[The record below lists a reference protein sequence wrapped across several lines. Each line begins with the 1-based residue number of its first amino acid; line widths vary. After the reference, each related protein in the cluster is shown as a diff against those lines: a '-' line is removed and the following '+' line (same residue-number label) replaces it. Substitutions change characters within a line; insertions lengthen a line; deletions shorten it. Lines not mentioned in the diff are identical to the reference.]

1 MDYDRFIKRVR
12 NLHEGP
18 VNSTGSGIANYDP
31 MLWKQAVTQDYQTPG
46 ESGLA
51 ADRFSGT
58 WPVEKLSLDDI
69 DTMVSASKEFVD
81 KVEEGKNL
89 RAPIRNLGEEVAAG
103 PTNSVGGGQIAGT
116 AEAGD
121 DPPVRRKKRKRTPNG
136 RVGSRKLWLDF
147 MRNM

>member
-1 MDYDRFIKRVR
+1 MDIDKIIERVR
-12 NLHEGP
+12 NLNESP
-18 VNSTGSGIANYDP
+18 TNSDSANVAYYNP
-31 MLWKQAVTQDYQTPG
+31 FLWKQAVTQDYQTPG

-69 DTMVSASKEFVD
+69 DSMVSASREFVD
-81 KVEEGKNL
+81 KVEEQKNL

-121 DPPVRRKKRKRTPNG
+121 DPPVRKKKRKRTPNG

>member
-69 DTMVSASKEFVD
+69 DSMVSASREFVD

-121 DPPVRRKKRKRTPNG
+121 DPPVRKRKRKRTPNG

>member
-1 MDYDRFIKRVR
+1 MDYDRFIKRVK
-12 NLHEGP
+12 NLQEGP

-69 DTMVSASKEFVD
+69 DTMVSASREFVD

-121 DPPVRRKKRKRTPNG
+121 DPPVRSKKRKRTPNG
-136 RVGSRKLWLDF
+136 RVGSRKMWLDF
-147 MRNM
+147 TRNM

>member
-69 DTMVSASKEFVD
+69 DSMVSASREFVD

-89 RAPIRNLGEEVAAG
+89 RAPIHNLGEEVAAG

-147 MRNM
+147 TRNM

>member
-1 MDYDRFIKRVR
+1 MNFDRFIKRVR
-12 NLHEGP
+12 NLQEGP
-18 VNSTGSGIANYDP
+18 VNSTGAGIANYDP

-69 DTMVSASKEFVD
+69 DSMVSASKEFVD
-81 KVEEGKNL
+81 AVEEQKKY
-89 RAPIRNLGEEVAAG
+89 RSPIRNLGEEVAAG

-121 DPPVRRKKRKRTPNG
+121 DPPVRKKKRKRTPNG

>member
-58 WPVEKLSLDDI
+58 WPVDKLSLDDI

-121 DPPVRRKKRKRTPNG
+121 DPPVRKKKRKRTPNG

>member
-69 DTMVSASKEFVD
+69 DSMVSASREFVD
-81 KVEEGKNL
+81 KVEEQKNL
-89 RAPIRNLGEEVAAG
+89 RAPIRNLVEEVAAG

-121 DPPVRRKKRKRTPNG
+121 DPPVRKKKRKRTPNG

>member
-58 WPVEKLSLDDI
+58 WPVDKLSLDDI

-89 RAPIRNLGEEVAAG
+89 RAPIRNLVEEVAAG

-121 DPPVRRKKRKRTPNG
+121 DPPVRKKKRKRTPNG

>member
-1 MDYDRFIKRVR
+1 MDIDKIIERVR
-12 NLHEGP
+12 NLNESP
-18 VNSTGSGIANYDP
+18 TNSNSANVAYYNP
-31 MLWKQAVTQDYQTPG
+31 LLWKQAVTQDYQTPG

-69 DTMVSASKEFVD
+69 DSMVSASKEFVD
-81 KVEEGKNL
+81 KVEEQKNL

>member
-1 MDYDRFIKRVR
+1 MDYDRFIKRVK
-12 NLHEGP
+12 NLQEGP

-69 DTMVSASKEFVD
+69 DTMVSASREFVD

-121 DPPVRRKKRKRTPNG
+121 DPPVRKKKRKRTPNG
-136 RVGSRKLWLDF
+136 RVGSRKMWLDF
-147 MRNM
+147 TRNM

>member
-18 VNSTGSGIANYDP
+18 VNSTGSEIANYDP

-121 DPPVRRKKRKRTPNG
+121 DPPVRMKKRKRTPNG

>member
-69 DTMVSASKEFVD
+69 DSMVSASKEFVD
-81 KVEEGKNL
+81 KVEEQKNL

-136 RVGSRKLWLDF
+136 RVGSRKMWLDF
-147 MRNM
+147 TRNM